1 MSDFIIPIYVRDESE
16 LYTAFDPSGLSF
28 SSDLTEYL
36 SDYVED
42 RKLGEM
48 ICVEVRSE
56 ARPDMERMKKA
67 FAAFTDKLSR
77 RNRREIMRS
86 RANSIRILIIGIL
99 FIVIGISSSN
109 HVNSV
114 IAAIVST
121 IGSFSV
127 WEASAEWIETLPAL
141 RKKEKVL
148 KLIAD
153 AEIRYI
159 GSDKNE

>member
-1 MSDFIIPIYVRDESE
+1 
-16 LYTAFDPSGLSF
+16 
-28 SSDLTEYL
+28 
-36 SDYVED
+36 
-42 RKLGEM
+42 M
-48 ICVEVRSE
+48 IVD
-56 ARPDMERMKKA
+56 A
-67 FAAFTDKLSR
+67 
-77 RNRREIMRS
+77 RS
-86 RANSIRILIIGIL
+86 RANSIRLLIIGIL

-109 HVNSV
+109 HVNPV

-148 KLIAD
+148 KRIAD